1 MKWLSKKEKILY
13 EPIMYYAR
21 KIGHEIK
28 EEYEEIQGEGVV
40 LTDKYYTEYY
50 IVLTYL
56 VEDILELQ
64 RKINERVREKRENK
78 KIDSFG
84 LDE

>member
-1 MKWLSKKEKILY
+1 MKWLSKKEKMLY

-21 KIGHEIK
+21 NIGREIK
-28 EEYEEIQGEGVV
+28 EEYEEIEGEGVV

-50 IVLTYL
+50 IVLIYL

-64 RKINERVREKRENK
+64 RMINERVREKREPK
-78 KIDSFG
+78 KLIP
-84 LDE
+84 

>member
-1 MKWLSKKEKILY
+1 MKWLSKKEKMLY

-21 KIGHEIK
+21 NIGRAIK
-28 EEYEEIQGEGVV
+28 EDYEEIEGEGVV

-64 RKINERVREKRENK
+64 RKINERVREKRETK
-78 KIDSFG
+78 KT
-84 LDE
+84 

>member
-1 MKWLSKKEKILY
+1 MLY

-21 KIGHEIK
+21 NIDREIK
-28 EEYEEIQGEGVV
+28 EEYEEIEGEGVV

-64 RKINERVREKRENK
+64 RKINERVREKKETK
-78 KIDSFG
+78 KT
-84 LDE
+84 

>member
-1 MKWLSKKEKILY
+1 MKWLSKKEKMLY

-21 KIGHEIK
+21 NIDREIK
-28 EEYEEIQGEGVV
+28 EEYEEIEGEGVV

-64 RKINERVREKRENK
+64 RKINERVREKKENK
-78 KIDSFG
+78 KT
-84 LDE
+84 

>member
-1 MKWLSKKEKILY
+1 MKWLSKKEKMLY

-21 KIGHEIK
+21 NIGREIK
-28 EEYEEIQGEGVV
+28 EEYEEIEGEGVV

-56 VEDILELQ
+56 VEDILVIL
-64 RKINERVREKRENK
+64 RKIHERVREKRENK
-78 KIDSFG
+78 KT
-84 LDE
+84 

>member
-1 MKWLSKKEKILY
+1 MLY

-21 KIGHEIK
+21 NIDREIK
-28 EEYEEIQGEGVV
+28 EEYEEIEGEGVV

-64 RKINERVREKRENK
+64 RKINERVREKKENK
-78 KIDSFG
+78 KT
-84 LDE
+84 

>member
-1 MKWLSKKEKILY
+1 MKWLSKKEKMLY

-21 KIGHEIK
+21 NIGREIK
-28 EEYEEIQGEGVV
+28 EEYEEIEGEGVV

-56 VEDILELQ
+56 VEDILEIQ
-64 RKINERVREKRENK
+64 RKIHERVREKRENK
-78 KIDSFG
+78 KT
-84 LDE
+84 

>member
-1 MKWLSKKEKILY
+1 MKWLSKKEKMLY

-21 KIGHEIK
+21 NIDREIK
-28 EEYEEIQGEGVV
+28 EEYEEIEGEGVV

-64 RKINERVREKRENK
+64 RKINERVREKREIK
-78 KIDSFG
+78 KT
-84 LDE
+84 

>member
-1 MKWLSKKEKILY
+1 MLY
-13 EPIMYYAR
+13 EPILYYAR
-21 KIGHEIK
+21 NIDREIK
-28 EEYEEIQGEGVV
+28 EEYEEIEGEGVV

-64 RKINERVREKRENK
+64 RKINERVREKKENK
-78 KIDSFG
+78 KT
-84 LDE
+84 